1 MTSIQYILVIFITTF
16 SSICFGQNECN
27 YQIDT
32 AKILANENLDSFL
45 IKIKQEDF
53 EVSHDKKDIP
63 DFIKKAL
70 DCWTGGFSMAN
81 PKESY
86 NATDVRD
93 DSIPDRQLL
102 FLAINKEIF
111 LMSYLMGGTGEQGH
125 ILIVEFHDVQ
135 IMDVWTGVSSQN
147 LHSKIQVL
155 NYINAHRN
163 KQWGLNTNVIYF

>member
-63 DFIKKAL
+63 DIIKKAL
-70 DCWTGGFSMAN
+70 DRWTGGFSIAN

-86 NATDVRD
+86 NATDMRTD
-93 DSIPDRQLL
+93 RLPDRQLL
-102 FLAINKEIF
+102 FLAINQEIF
-111 LMSYLMGGTGEQGH
+111 LMSYLHGGIGEHGH
-125 ILIVEFHDVQ
+125 ILFVKFYDGQ
-135 IMDVWTGVSSQN
+135 ILDVWTGVCEKD
-147 LHSKIQVL
+147 LDSKSQVL
-155 NYINAHRN
+155 HYVKTRRN
-163 KQWGLNTNVIYF
+163 KDGGLNTNIICF